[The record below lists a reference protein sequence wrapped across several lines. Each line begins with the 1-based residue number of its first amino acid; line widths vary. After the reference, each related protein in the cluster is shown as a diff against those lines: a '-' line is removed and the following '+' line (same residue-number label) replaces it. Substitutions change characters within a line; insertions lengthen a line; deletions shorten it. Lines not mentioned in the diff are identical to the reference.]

1 MKYISKTVWVLSFVS
16 LFTDMASELLYPIM
30 PIYLE
35 SIGFSVLLIGV
46 LEGIA
51 EATAGLSKGYFGE
64 LSDHTGKRVPFVRIG
79 YLLSTV
85 SKPLIGIFIA
95 PLGIFFAR
103 TLDRLGKGIRTGARD
118 AILSDETNP
127 ETKGR
132 VFGLHRSMDTLGAV
146 LGPLLAL
153 IYLYFYPN
161 DYRTLFFLAV
171 IPGLMAVITTYLLKE
186 KERTP
191 SEKKQKVLFF
201 TFFKYWKESPSD
213 YRRLLIGLLLFAL
226 INSSD
231 FFLLLK
237 MKESGLDAQEVIEI
251 YIFYNLVY
259 ALHGYPLGILAD
271 KIGLKKMYVLGLLCF
286 SIVYFGMAVFE
297 SITIYL
303 VFFFLYGVYAAATE
317 GIAKAWISNISS
329 KETIATA
336 IGTYSAFQS
345 IAAMISSS
353 VAGIIWYNSSSSI
366 LFIFTG
372 SGGFLIMIYILTLKS
387 GLPLNRKAD

>member
-1 MKYISKTVWVLSFVS
+1 
-16 LFTDMASELLYPIM
+16 MASELLYPIM

-35 SIGFSVLLIGV
+35 SIGFSILLIGV

-64 LSDHTGKRVPFVRIG
+64 LSDHAGKRVPFVRIG
-79 YLLSTV
+79 YFLSTV
-85 SKPLIGIFIA
+85 SKPLIGAFVA

-153 IYLYFYPN
+153 IYLYYYPD

-171 IPGLMAVITTYLLKE
+171 IPGFMAVLTTYLLKE
-186 KERTP
+186 KERVSP
-191 SEKKQKVLFF
+191 VKKQKVRFF
-201 TFFKYWKESPSD
+201 TFINYWKDSSSE
-213 YRRLLIGLLLFAL
+213 YRRLLIGLLMFAL

-237 MKESGLDAQEVIEI
+237 MKESGLDAQEVIGV

-259 ALHGYPLGILAD
+259 ALLGYPLGVLAD
-271 KIGLKKMYVLGLLCF
+271 KIGLKKMYVIGVTCF
-286 SIVYFGMAVFE
+286 TIVYFGMSVFE
-297 SITIYL
+297 SIAIFL
-303 VFFFLYGVYAAATE
+303 VFFFLYGIYAAATE
-317 GIAKAWISNISS
+317 GIAKAWITNISPQ
-329 KETIATA
+329 ETTATA

-353 VAGIIWYNSSSSI
+353 VAGIIWYNSSSGI
-366 LFIFTG
+366 LFLLTG
-372 SGGFLIMIYILTLKS
+372 IGSFLITLYIFTLKS
-387 GLPLNRKAD
+387 GSSLNKKAD